1 MLRQRRGSS
10 GVDAVLRFSIVAPNM
25 IARAEASPV
34 FKGIQWLRRNPLSDL
49 RVQYGIKLGLAGLL
63 ALYGANVLRLEHSSW
78 SILTVVV
85 MMNSQYVGSI
95 TVKVILRISG
105 TISGAVLGIW
115 LFGSYASSRRGVQKL
130 KWKWF

>member
-1 MLRQRRGSS
+1 
-10 GVDAVLRFSIVAPNM
+10 M

-34 FKGIQWLRRNPLSDL
+34 SKGFQWLRRNPLSDL

-63 ALYGANVLRLEHSSW
+63 ALYCANVLRLEHSSW

-95 TVKVILRISG
+95 TVKVMLRISG
-105 TISGAVLGIW
+105 TVGGALLGIW
-115 LFGSYASSRRGVQKL
+115 LVGSYASSPVILLTVVFFCMAFATYKFGQYLASTPQIRSGKPG
-130 KWKWF
+130 